1 MEKEIKIYN
10 YGLSELK
17 TYLFVSLFVAG
28 NVLLPQVCHIIPDGG
43 KIFLPIYFF
52 TLLASYKYGF
62 KVGLLTAVLS
72 PIVNSLIFGMPTI
85 AILPAILI
93 KSIVLAIAASLV
105 SSKTQK
111 ASIISLL
118 IVIMIYQV
126 VGTIAEWVMTSS
138 FYVAIQDFRLG
149 IPGMMLQLF
158 GTYFILIISKDK

>member
-52 TLLASYKYGF
+52 TLMASYKYGF

-85 AILPAILI
+85 AILPAI
-93 KSIVLAIAASLV
+93 
-105 SSKTQK
+105 
-111 ASIISLL
+111 
-118 IVIMIYQV
+118 
-126 VGTIAEWVMTSS
+126 
-138 FYVAIQDFRLG
+138 
-149 IPGMMLQLF
+149 
-158 GTYFILIISKDK
+158 

>member
-10 YGLSELK
+10 YGLSESK
-17 TYLFVSLFVAG
+17 TYLFVSLIVAG

-52 TLLASYKYGF
+52 TLMASYKYGF

-149 IPGMMLQLF
+149 IPGMMLQVF